1 MNYGQIIEY
10 DTANGPGFR
19 LSLFVSGCSNHC
31 EGCFQPETWN
41 PKFGKE
47 FTIETEDRIIQSLKG
62 KPHDGR
68 ITILGGDPF
77 ELYNQEQVSKLIDRI
92 CDEVP
97 EKNIW
102 MYTGYLYEE
111 LTDVNNLMHTEWT
124 DNIIN
129 KIDVL
134 VDGPFILAQKDL
146 RLRLKGSLNQRVIDI
161 QKTKESGYLT
171 EWRV

>member
-1 MNYGQIIEY
+1 
-10 DTANGPGFR
+10 
-19 LSLFVSGCSNHC
+19 
-31 EGCFQPETWN
+31 
-41 PKFGKE
+41 
-47 FTIETEDRIIQSLKG
+47 
-62 KPHDGR
+62 
-68 ITILGGDPF
+68 
-77 ELYNQEQVSKLIDRI
+77 
-92 CDEVP
+92 
-97 EKNIW
+97 

-171 EWRV
+171 EWRG